1 MSEPIRPS
9 KFAHIVLRTRRY
21 EEMIQWWS
29 TFLGGFVRMRTDYL
43 AFLSYDDEHH
53 RVAIIG
59 LPHLADPTPDAVGL
73 DHFAY
78 SFSSLDDLFGK
89 YDEMCAIGS
98 APYWTINHGMTLS
111 AYYRDPD
118 GNQVETQVDSMS
130 MTDAD
135 ALMRSPEFF
144 DNPIGANVD
153 FPELIARY
161 RAGAP
166 ASEIFDTRL
175 TGSK

>member
-29 TFLGGFVRMRTDYL
+29 TFLGAFVRMKTDYL
-43 AFLSYDDEHH
+43 AFLSYDEEHH
-53 RVAIIG
+53 RIAIIG
-59 LPHLADPTPDAVGL
+59 LPHLAEATPDAIGL

-78 SFSSLDDLFGK
+78 SFATLDDLFGK

-98 APYWTINHGMTLS
+98 PPYWTINHGMTLS

-118 GNQVETQVDSMS
+118 GNQVETQIDSMS
-130 MTDAD
+130 MVDAD
-135 ALMRSPEFF
+135 TLMRSQSFF
-144 DNPIGANVD
+144 DNPIGVNVD
-153 FPELIARY
+153 FAELIARH

-166 ASEIFDTRL
+166 ASEIFDPNTAAIR
-175 TGSK
+175 